1 LDGAAIFVEADIES
15 VTLALQDDFNAVPSA
30 MVQVGLGLWK
40 NTALKIR
47 FVPKQ
52 SGPESKFS
60 TFGIG
65 MQHDLK
71 QWIPFVRRLPFDISA
86 LVVWNDIKSKAFLD
100 SENEPNQLLEFNTK
114 TLLFQILASK
124 KLSILTLYGGIGTS
138 SFDSDVN
145 ILGRYETSQAVVYT
159 DPIHL
164 NYTGSSIR
172 ANTGFSLKVI
182 GINLSAD
189 YAVQEFNTCSV
200 TVGFSIR

>member
-1 LDGAAIFVEADIES
+1 
-15 VTLALQDDFNAVPSA
+15 
-30 MVQVGLGLWK
+30 
-40 NTALKIR
+40 
-47 FVPKQ
+47 
-52 SGPESKFS
+52 
-60 TFGIG
+60 

-124 KLSILTLYGGIGTS
+124 KLSILTLYGGIGNS

-159 DPIHL
+159 DPINL

-189 YAVQEFNTCSV
+189 YAVQEFNTCTV
-200 TVGFSIR
+200 TAGFSIR